1 MLVWMILGRMC
12 IIVIIHAGIV
22 NGQRHHA
29 KEENSATYDNLS
41 SHRATSTYVWCTA
54 LVMRPMPDSLS
65 CGTSHSHFERCSLSP
80 GALPEGEY
88 AAPAMPV
95 CEHVP
100 SETPPR
106 RFLGWLACDLL
117 CHGNTAHP
125 YRVVLCTNP

>member
-65 CGTSHSHFERCSLSP
+65 CGTSHSHFERCILSS
-80 GALPEGEY
+80 GASPSEERT
-88 AAPAMPV
+88 ARAMPARTCV
-95 CEHVP
+95 LSRHY
-100 SETPPR
+100 THR
-106 RFLGWLACDLL
+106 GHGWLACDLL